1 MKYSGLNDLE
11 VKDRLNENLVNHSIN
26 HHTRTKKE
34 IILTNI
40 FTYFNFINAFLFFL
54 VCLTGSFHNGAF
66 FLTIIFNDCICI
78 FQELKAKKTLDKMSL
93 LIIEEVDTLRNSTWI
108 KIKANE
114 LVQDDVITLK
124 SGMQIPADSR
134 ILEGYLEVNEA
145 ILTGESEGITKKEND
160 IVLAG
165 TIVTSGKAVLQVIHV
180 GKDNFSETIMA
191 DAKKYKQAK
200 SILNAEINQLLKIIS
215 ILIIPIG
222 LLLFLSQ
229 INSDLSQNE
238 AILKTVSAIIG
249 MIPEGVVVLISLALT
264 ISTLRLSKQ
273 DVLIQDLNS
282 IEALARIDTLCI
294 DKTGTITKGTLK
306 VEDIQLLKATKQ
318 ELNQILGAYVH
329 VFKNGNA
336 TDVALQNYFVEASDQ
351 NITDTL
357 PFSSERKFA
366 GIEVNN
372 TSSYYVGAYQFL
384 FEQKDEKVNQLIEQ
398 YASNGKRVLV
408 VGKSNEKLSNHPIQL
423 ECLAIIIIEDELRD
437 NIQNVL
443 NYYKNNGIKIK
454 LISGD
459 QVETVSFLAKKAGM
473 ENDNHYVDMSQ
484 NHELTQSLVEDND
497 IFGRVLPSQ
506 KKDIIDALQKNG
518 HTVAMVGDGVN
529 DVLALKKADVSISL
543 QEASS
548 SAKNIA
554 NIVLLSNDFC
564 ALPSIVNEGRR
575 VINNISRGATL
586 FFVKTGFS
594 LFISIYVILFH
605 ENYPFLPIH
614 LTLIGMFG
622 VAVPTF
628 FLQFEPSYEKI
639 QNSFLK
645 QALSKAIPSSMTVCL
660 ITMVCNKLFDVLQ
673 LEMNELHTIVVF
685 TTFLVYSYTL
695 KKVYAP
701 LNRYRKIIL
710 ILMVVA
716 MMISMIILPNLFQL
730 SFTTRS
736 VFILII
742 LSILIPF
749 LIKMFQI
756 IIDKIFIQK
765 D

>member
-1 MKYSGLNDLE
+1 MKYSGLNDTDVSE
-11 VKDRLNENLVNHSIN
+11 RVEKNLVNYSSN
-26 HHTRTKKE
+26 HHTRTRKD

-78 FQELKAKKTLDKMSL
+78 IQELKAKKILDKMSL
-93 LIIEEVDTLRNSTWI
+93 LIVDDIDTLRNSSWV
-108 KIKANE
+108 KVKANK
-114 LVQDDVITLK
+114 LVQDDIIMLK
-124 SGMQIPADSR
+124 SGMQIPADAQ

-145 ILTGESEGITKKEND
+145 ILTGESESITKKEND

-165 TIVTSGKAVLQVIHV
+165 TIVTSGKAILQIIHV
-180 GKDNFSETIMA
+180 GKDNFSETLMD
-191 DAKKYKQAK
+191 DARKYKQAK

-222 LLLFLSQ
+222 ILLFFSQ
-229 INSDLSQNE
+229 MDGDVSRNE

-264 ISTLRLSKQ
+264 ISTIRLSKQ

-306 VEDIQLLKATKQ
+306 VTEVKRLNVS
-318 ELNQILGAYVH
+318 EEEFNQILGTYVH
-329 VFKNGNA
+329 TFKNGNA
-336 TDVALQNYFVEASDQ
+336 TDVALQNYFVEKE
-351 NITDTL
+351 NENVTDTL

-366 GIEVNN
+366 GIELNHS
-372 TSSYYVGAYQFL
+372 SSYYVGAYQFL
-384 FEQKDEKVNQLIEQ
+384 FNHQEEKINSLIEE
-398 YASNGKRVLV
+398 YTRNAKRVLV
-408 VGKSNEKLSNHPIQL
+408 VCKSNEKLSSHPNQI
-423 ECLAIIIIEDELRD
+423 ECLAIIVMDDELRD
-437 NIQNVL
+437 HIQEIL
-443 NYYKNNGIKIK
+443 AYYKDNGIKVK
-454 LISGD
+454 VISGD
-459 QVETVSFLAKKAGM
+459 QVETVSSLAKLAGM
-473 ENDNHYVDMSQ
+473 DHFDRYVDMSQ
-484 NHELTQSLVEDND
+484 NVELTKSIVEDND
-497 IFGRVLPSQ
+497 IFGRVLPNQ
-506 KKDIIDALQKNG
+506 KKEIIEVLQKNG

-543 QEASS
+543 EEASS
-548 SAKNIA
+548 AAKNIA
-554 NIVLLSNDFC
+554 NIVLLSNDFG
-564 ALPSIVNEGRR
+564 AIPSIVIEGRR

-639 QNSFLK
+639 KKSFLK
-645 QALSKAIPSSMTVCL
+645 EALRKAIPSSMTVCL
-660 ITMVCNKLFDVLQ
+660 LTIICNALFDTLH
-673 LEMNELHTIVVF
+673 LETNELHTIVVF

-695 KKVYAP
+695 KKVYSP
-701 LNRYRKIIL
+701 LNRYRKIIF
-710 ILMVVA
+710 ILMIFA
-716 MMISMIILPNLFQL
+716 MVLSMILMPNLFQL
-730 SFTTRS
+730 SFSRRS
-736 VFILII
+736 LFVLLI
-742 LSILIPF
+742 LSIVSPCIVNA
-749 LIKMFQI
+749 FQI
-756 IIDKIFIQK
+756 LINKIFK
-765 D
+765 SV